1 MYSARI
7 TIFDKDLK
15 PIVVDAQGSRTAL
28 VDVFNKILKDN
39 ENANNIQILVRKDE
53 RTSGK

>member
-15 PIVVDAQGSRTAL
+15 PIVVDAQGSRTSL

-39 ENANNIQILVRKDE
+39 ESVNNIQILVRKDE